1 MIQKI
6 NGYCYSG
13 VFMKR
18 SAMVAGFVLLLGI
31 GGFAGLVGCQG
42 GRGGVSEKDVKAA
55 GVGVGAARGG
65 KVGDV
70 KQGEVSGIKTR
81 EQEQVL
87 ADAEKLFGQ
96 LDEEGLKRIDEQLRE
111 VAKRRSTPAMKKID
125 SRTRVE
131 AEVQALREAL
141 RKQQE
146 LTAKLMSKRVA
157 EGVDPRDVGAN
168 KPRKI
173 QDVSGVVGEDMK
185 SDSVVKT
192 EGGGVAVV
200 EGGAGLTKVEP
211 EEDTVAKVEKEQDVV
226 DNEARVDVPERKKSV
241 EELVRDIAKAM
252 RVKRVGNEERLQSLI
267 AEAALGAIDPSVV
280 FDAEQLNG
288 LKTIEDRR
296 MVRAYQRVFMRIG
309 QLMREKNEVVR
320 EELQMIVEELH
331 EQLVKKSRFEIRT
344 VKLCKSVRG
353 YGVYE
358 EFESLTFREKVE
370 QPMIVYV
377 ELDQFKPV
385 MGQDGKYR
393 VRLTKDIAIY
403 PAAGGEAV
411 WRMRPVEIVDKS
423 QNRRRDFFSI
433 YIMKLS
439 PFLPAGNYNMKVH
452 VIDEESLMD
461 DEISL
466 PIRIVRQ
473 AGQ

>member
-1 MIQKI
+1 MEASMIQK
-6 NGYCYSG
+6 NDGYCNSG
-13 VFMKR
+13 VLMKR
-18 SAMVAGFVLLLGI
+18 SAMVAGLLMLLGM
-31 GGFAGLVGCQG
+31 GGVAGLVGCQG

-55 GVGVGAARGG
+55 GVGVGAARVRKAGEAKGG
-65 KVGDV
+65 D
-70 KQGEVSGIKTR
+70 TR
-81 EQEQVL
+81 EQDKVL

-111 VAKRRSTPAMKKID
+111 VAKRRSTPALKNID
-125 SRTRVE
+125 SRTRAE
-131 AEVQALREAL
+131 AEVLALQAEL
-141 RKQQE
+141 RKQRE
-146 LTAKLMSKRVA
+146 LNAKLMSERVV
-157 EGVDPRDVGAN
+157 EDVNPHDVGAN

-173 QDVSGVVGEDMK
+173 QEVGGVVSEEMK
-185 SDSVVKT
+185 SKGVVKM

-200 EGGAGLTKVEP
+200 ENGKGLVKVAEDGAIGGKQGAGDQQVGVV
-211 EEDTVAKVEKEQDVV
+211 VA
-226 DNEARVDVPERKKSV
+226 ERKKSV

-252 RVKRVGNEERLQSLI
+252 RVKRQGKEERLQALI

-288 LKTIEDRR
+288 LKTVEDRR

-309 QLMREKNEVVR
+309 QLMREKNQVVR

-423 QNRRRDFFSI
+423 RNRRRDFFSI